1 VTVYFVENENP
12 RRNSSGGIM
21 SYLMML
27 SQHLQKKGFRT
38 VLLGTG
44 EPLPEGR
51 RPFSDFIPVVGKEAV
66 SNARYLRAL
75 WKVVFRLKA
84 AQPSIVHAQRPD
96 MLVPFILRKKD
107 FLLVC
112 TLHGAHDLAVLDK
125 KGVFLG
131 WIYGR
136 LQRLAFRHAH
146 WLIAVDK
153 NTRNHYLR
161 KYPGV
166 GEKMSVI
173 PTGIG
178 LDKFKPMDREEL
190 REKYDFGRQD
200 KIVLFVGRLEK
211 EKNLLLLLEAF
222 AILREESTDVKL
234 VLVGK
239 GREEAALKRRIS
251 ELKLEKVLLLGE
263 IDNERI
269 PELMNCADV
278 LVLCSLYEGSPSVIK
293 EALACN
299 RPVVAV
305 DVGDVKQII
314 EGIEGCFI
322 ADGTAADLA
331 DKILAVW
338 RGQKTLEAR
347 EKVLNYGQDR
357 IGEETLRVYQCL
369 LRKAR
374 K

>member
-27 SQHLQKKGFRT
+27 SRHLQKKGVRT

-44 EPLPEGR
+44 EPLPEGS
-51 RPFSDFIPVVGKEAV
+51 RPFSDFMPVVSREVV

-75 WKVVFRLKA
+75 WKAVFRLKA
-84 AQPSIVHAQRPD
+84 APPSIVHAQRPD

-125 KGVFLG
+125 KGAFLG

-136 LQRLAFRHAH
+136 LQRLSFRQAH

-153 NTRNHYLR
+153 NTRNHYLG
-161 KYPGV
+161 KYPWLR
-166 GEKMSVI
+166 EKISVI
-173 PTGIG
+173 PTGID
-178 LDKFKPMDREEL
+178 LDKFKPMDRDAL
-190 REKYDFGRQD
+190 RAKYDFRPQD
-200 KIVLFVGRLEK
+200 KVILFVGRLEK
-211 EKNLLLLLEAF
+211 EKNLPLLLEAF

-239 GREEAALKRRIS
+239 GREEAVLKRRIS
-251 ELKLEKVLLLGE
+251 ELKLEQVLLLGE
-263 IDNERI
+263 MDNERI

-305 DVGDVKQII
+305 DVGDVRQVI
-314 EGIEGCFI
+314 EGIQGCFI
-322 ADGTAADLA
+322 ADGTARSIAE
-331 DKILAVW
+331 KISAVW
-338 RGQKTLEAR
+338 RASGTFEAR
-347 EKVLNYGQDR
+347 EKVLKYGQDHV
-357 IGEETLRVYQCL
+357 GEETLRVYRQL
-369 LRKAR
+369 STKAR

>member
-1 VTVYFVENENP
+1 VNIYFVENENP

-21 SYLMML
+21 SYLVML
-27 SQHLQKKGFRT
+27 SRYLRQKGLRT

-44 EPLPEGR
+44 EPVARDED
-51 RPFSDFIPVVGKEAV
+51 PFADFVPVVRDDVV

-75 WKVVFRLKA
+75 WRVAFRLGA
-84 AQPSIVHAQRPD
+84 DGPSIVHAQRPD

-107 FLLVC
+107 FSLVC
-112 TLHGAHDLAVLDK
+112 TLHGAHDMAVLDK
-125 KGVFLG
+125 KGAFLG

-136 LQRLAFRHAH
+136 LQRLAFQHAH

-153 NTRNHYLR
+153 NTRDHYVR

-166 GEKMSVI
+166 GKKMSVI
-173 PTGIG
+173 PTGID
-178 LDKFKPMDREEL
+178 LEKFKPMDREAL
-190 REKYDFGRQD
+190 RQKYNFGRRD

-211 EKNLLLLLEAF
+211 EKNLPLLLEAF
-222 AILREESTDVKL
+222 SRLREESADAKL

-239 GREEAALKRRIS
+239 GREEAALRRRIN
-251 ELKLEKVLLLGE
+251 ELGLQDVRLLGE
-263 IDNERI
+263 LDNERI

-305 DVGDVKQII
+305 DVGDVRQVI
-314 EGIEGCFI
+314 EGIRGCFI
-322 ADGTAADLA
+322 AAETARDLA
-331 DKILAVW
+331 AKIAAAWQTVDV
-338 RGQKTLEAR
+338 LEAR
-347 EKVLNYGQDR
+347 DKVIQYGQDR
-357 IGEETLRVYQCL
+357 VGEETLRIYRRIAEQ
-369 LRKAR
+369 AR